1 MHYSRLDK
9 IVIDVAPED
18 HDRELAFWQ
27 AALGQTM
34 DHYERFPAYHG
45 TQLEKQHMGVL
56 VQRLGEGVSR
66 VHLDIHTTDAQAE
79 VARLEKLGAKRLRDG
94 EGWIVMEDPA
104 GGLFCG
110 VPDKGLTEENAQ
122 RWE

>member
-34 DHYERFPAYHG
+34 KHYERFPEYHG
-45 TQLEKQHMGVL
+45 TLLEKQRMGL
-56 VQRLGEGVSR
+56 LMQRLGEGVSR
-66 VHLDIHTTDAQAE
+66 VHLDFHTTDVEAE
-79 VARLEKLGAKRLRDG
+79 VTRLEKLGAKRLFESG
-94 EGWIVMEDPA
+94 VWWVMEDPA
-104 GGLFCG
+104 GLPFCV
-110 VPDKGLTEENAQ
+110 VPDKDLNDENAQ